1 MDGGE
6 REGVFRERGQLR
18 VVVGKAAARAAE
30 RERRAQHHGVAD
42 LARRR
47 AAFGDARCDL
57 AREHRLAERLAQ
69 RLELLAVLRAGDALR
84 PRAEHLDLAL
94 LQHALLRE
102 RHHEV
107 QSRLS
112 ADAGHDRV
120 RALIADDA
128 RHIFRRERL
137 HIYLVRDRG
146 VGHDRRGVGV
156 CEHDLIALLA
166 QGETGLRAG
175 VVKFGGLSDHDRA
188 RADHEDLVDVGSLRH
203 GGPPPF
209 RRV

>member
-1 MDGGE
+1 MHGGE
-6 REGVFRERGQLR
+6 GEGVFREGLELL

-30 RERRAQHHGVAD
+30 REGRAQHHGVAD
-42 LARRR
+42 LARG
-47 AAFGDARCDL
+47 AAALVDARRDH

-69 RLELLAVLRAGDALR
+69 GLELLAVLRAGDALR

-94 LQHALLRE
+94 LQHALLTE

-107 QSRLS
+107 QPRLA
-112 ADAGHDRV
+112 ADARHDRV

-128 RHIFRRERL
+128 RDVFRRERL
-137 HIYLVRDRG
+137 HVYLVRDCG

-166 QGETGLRAG
+166 QSETGLRAR
-175 VVKFGGLSDHDRA
+175 VVKFGGLTDHDGA
-188 RADHEDLVDVGSLRH
+188 GADHEDLVNVGSLRH